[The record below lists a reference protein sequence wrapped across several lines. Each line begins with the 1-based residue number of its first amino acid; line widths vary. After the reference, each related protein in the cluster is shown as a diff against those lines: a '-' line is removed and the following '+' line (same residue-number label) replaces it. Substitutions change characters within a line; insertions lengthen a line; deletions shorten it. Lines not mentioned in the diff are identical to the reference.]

1 MAFWQI
7 ASNIIPSFGAEMGLL
22 NAESAANVRLDTKDD
37 GGGGG
42 DTLFAVCL
50 VPTRRGGV
58 MRHRFLSTTE

>member
-1 MAFWQI
+1 
-7 ASNIIPSFGAEMGLL
+7 MGLL